1 MGNLLRIIPMTLNE
15 LFKRPVIE
23 TELRQS
29 YNHHISENPKSRQRD
44 IACALVVSEA
54 ALIDEQCGVQSF
66 RLRTEFAS
74 LIESLPKL
82 GYIMTLMRNDCAVHE
97 RKGFYQNVHVNG
109 AMGLVVGDDKK
120 IDLRLFL
127 SQWKHGY
134 AVRENLG
141 SGERYSLQFFNEAGI
156 AIQKIFLQKE
166 SDLQKYKLL
175 IENYKHED
183 QSSRVKFKNTKIIKK
198 TANDDVVDQK
208 KLFEDWKKMT
218 NVHHFIGV
226 LKRHNVDRQQAFR
239 LVGRKYAEEFSTK
252 KMELVLE
259 QIVERKIS
267 LMCFVGNQGGI
278 QIHTGVINKVKAM
291 GPWLNILDR
300 EFNLH
305 LLETSIATAWL
316 VRKPTIDGII
326 TSLELYDA
334 EGRQVAQFFGERKE
348 GQRENT
354 HWQRLAEGVLQPCA
368 IGHYDHPRIKNETH
382 VA

>member
-1 MGNLLRIIPMTLNE
+1 MGNLLRRIPMTLNE

-23 TELRQS
+23 TELIKS
-29 YNHHISENPKSRQRD
+29 YKHYISENPKSRQRD
-44 IACALVVSEA
+44 VARALLISEA
-54 ALIDEQCGVQSF
+54 ALIDEQCGVQSL
-66 RLRTEFAS
+66 RLRKDFAS

-97 RKGFYQNVHVNG
+97 RKGVYQNVYVNG

-127 SQWKHGY
+127 SQWNHGY
-134 AVRENLG
+134 AVREKLG
-141 SGERYSLQFFNEAGI
+141 SGERFSLQFFNEAGI

-166 SDLQKYKLL
+166 SDFQKYKLL
-175 IENYKHED
+175 IEKYED
-183 QSSRVKFKNTKIIKK
+183 VDQVNKIRFKSTISDKKIV
-198 TANDDVVDQK
+198 DDDEVDQK
-208 KLFEDWKKMT
+208 KLLNDWKEMT
-218 NVHHFIGV
+218 NVHHFIGI
-226 LKRHNVDRQQAFR
+226 LKRHHVDRQQAFR
-239 LVGRKYAEEFSTK
+239 LVGCEYAEEFSTK

-259 QIVERKIS
+259 QIAARKIS
-267 LMCFVGNQGGI
+267 IMCFVGNQGGI
-278 QIHTGVINKVKAM
+278 QIHSGVINKVKAM

-368 IGHYDHPRIKNETH
+368 VGHYVHPRIENETY